1 MAIRRS
7 ELTTPASSMD
17 MLEKAANSEADEVM
31 LDLEDSVAHN
41 EKVDARDNVVESI
54 ERFDWGGK
62 LLSVRINDVDTRYAY
77 GDLITVVEGVGERLD
92 SIVLPKARREE
103 DVYMVDKL
111 LSQIERNND
120 IEDPVALEALIE
132 LTEAV
137 QNVDEIA
144 AASDRLETLI
154 FGPGD
159 YSVSLAIPHPGS
171 DYSEEHY
178 PGDKWHHARTAIVN
192 AARSNGLDA
201 IDGPFP
207 DFSDP
212 GAYREQCQWSREL
225 GFVGKWA
232 IHPSQ
237 IEIAN
242 EVYTPDDGEIEHAQ
256 KVEQAM
262 REAEAKGIGAVQVDG
277 GMVDIANQKYARELL
292 ERAEEL
298 GLVE

>member
-1 MAIRRS
+1 M
-7 ELTTPASSMD
+7 E
-17 MLEKAANSEADEVM
+17 MLKNAANSEADEVM

-54 ERFDWGGK
+54 ENFDWGEK
-62 LLSVRINDVDTRYAY
+62 LLSVRINDLDTQYAY
-77 GDLITVVEGVGERLD
+77 GDLITVIENVGERLD
-92 SIVLPKARREE
+92 SVILPKARREE
-103 DVYMVDKL
+103 DIYMTDKL
-111 LSQIERNND
+111 LTQIERNNSV
-120 IEDPVALEALIE
+120 EDSVGLEVLIE

-144 AASDRLETLI
+144 SASDRLETLI

-159 YSVSLAIPHPGS
+159 YSVSLAVPHSGS
-171 DYSEEHY
+171 NHGENHY
-178 PGDKWHHARTAIVN
+178 PGDKWHHARTSIVN

-201 IDGPFP
+201 IDGPFA

-212 GAYREQCQWSREL
+212 ETYRKQCQWSREL

-242 EVYTPDDGEIEHAQ
+242 DVYTPNEGEIDYA
-256 KVEQAM
+256 KKIKQAM
-262 REAEAKGIGAVQVDG
+262 QEAESEGLGAVKIDG
-277 GMVDIANQKYARELL
+277 GMVDIANQKYAQELL
-292 ERAEEL
+292 ERAEKMD
-298 GLVE
+298 LVE